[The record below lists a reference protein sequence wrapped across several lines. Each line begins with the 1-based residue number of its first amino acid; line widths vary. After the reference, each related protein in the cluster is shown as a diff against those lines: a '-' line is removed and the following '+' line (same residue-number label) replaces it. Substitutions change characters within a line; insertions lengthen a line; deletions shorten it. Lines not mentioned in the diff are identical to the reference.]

1 MYPDSAA
8 HRSRRTASGA
18 PEGGASAS
26 AVVRRLLTPGA
37 PPFALLRRATPGY
50 PPDTVEVLLGP
61 VTEAARLAD
70 IPLPTG
76 APDAARPVHDVLALV
91 PFRQI
96 RERGFDVRDDGTPL
110 TLLTPEETYELPLAD
125 VLDALP
131 AHRVNVAHGAFD
143 VTDEAYAEIVKR
155 VVRDEIGTGEGANFV
170 IRRDFRGQIR
180 DFCAAD
186 ALALFRRL
194 LAGERG
200 AYWTFV
206 VHTGGNGTEGPSVQ
220 GQARATGGRTL
231 VGASPEVHVRMSGG
245 RGEHGMLPAEGGGG
259 PTGGTVVMNP
269 ISGTY
274 RYPPEGPTVDG
285 LLGFLHDGKEI
296 EELSMVVDEELKMMC
311 TVGDMGGVVV
321 GPRLKEMAH
330 LAHTEYEL
338 RGRSSLDVRD
348 VLRQTMFAATVT
360 GSPVQNACRV
370 IERYEPRGRDGG
382 GRGYYAGALAL
393 IGRDAAGAQTL
404 DSPILIRTAD
414 IDPAGRLRVPVGATL
429 VRGSDP
435 AGEVAETHAKAAGV
449 LAALGVRP
457 GRAREESERPRL
469 AEDSRVRAALDGRRA
484 SLAPFWLRMQ
494 EHTGQDHTEQ
504 EHAAQEDEAG
514 AGPAGHALVV
524 DGEDT
529 FTAMLAHLLRSSG
542 LDVTV
547 RRYDERGLREAVAAH
562 DGPLVLGP
570 GPGNPADL
578 DDPRMRFLRG
588 LTADALRS
596 HRHGLLGVCL
606 GHELIA
612 AELGLG
618 IVRKEVPYQ
627 GAQSAIDLF
636 GRAETVGFYSS
647 FVARCDDAQAAE
659 LAGRGIEVSRQA
671 PSGEVHAVRGTGF
684 AGVQFHPESV
694 LTLRGVDVVRELMTW
709 VRVAGEPS
717 ASWSGVAAGPV
728 APGTGTLRS

>member
-1 MYPDSAA
+1 MTPLDGLLADS
-8 HRSRRTASGA
+8 R
-18 PEGGASAS
+18 
-26 AVVRRLLTPGA
+26 
-37 PPFALLRRATPGY
+37 PFALLRRRSPGHDH
-50 PPDTVEVLLGP
+50 DTVELLLGP
-61 VTEAARLAD
+61 VTEHDRLAD
-70 IPLPTG
+70 LPDEG
-76 APDAARPVHDVLALV
+76 LALV

-110 TLLTPEETYELPLAD
+110 LALTPEERYDIPLAEA
-125 VLDALP
+125 LDRLP
-131 AHRVNVAHGAFD
+131 AHEVHVEGGGFD
-143 VTDEAYAEIVKR
+143 VGDEEYAEIVGR
-155 VVRDEIGTGEGANFV
+155 VLEEEIGAGEGANFV
-170 IRRDFRGQIR
+170 IRRTYGGRIAGFGR
-180 DFCAAD
+180 AD

-194 LAGERG
+194 LEGERG

-206 VHTGGNGTEGPSVQ
+206 VHTGD
-220 GQARATGGRTL
+220 RTL

-245 RGEHGMLPAEGGGG
+245 
-259 PTGGTVVMNP
+259 TVVMNP

-274 RYPPEGPTVDG
+274 RYPAEGPTPEH
-285 LLGFLHDGKEI
+285 LLRFLADGKEI

-338 RGRSSLDVRD
+338 RGRSSLDARE
-348 VLRQTMFAATVT
+348 VLKETMFAATVT

-370 IERYEPRGRDGG
+370 IERHEPFGRDGV

-393 IGRDAAGAQTL
+393 LGRDSGGAQTL

-414 IDPAGRLRVPVGATL
+414 IDADGRLRVPVGATL

-457 GRAREESERPRL
+457 SRPRAEAGRPRL
-469 AEDSRVRAALDGRRA
+469 ADDPRVRAALDGRRA

-494 EHTGQDHTEQ
+494 E
-504 EHAAQEDEAG
+504 
-514 AGPAGHALVV
+514 PADALTGHALVV

-542 LDVTV
+542 LAVTV
-547 RRYDERGLREAVAAH
+547 RRYDEPGLREAVLGH
-562 DGPLVLGP
+562 EGPVVLGP
-570 GPGNPADL
+570 GPGDPSDP
-578 DDPRMRFLRG
+578 DDPKMRFLR
-588 LTADALRS
+588 ALAAEVIRD
-596 HRHGLLGVCL
+596 HRHGVLGVCL

-627 GAQSAIDLF
+627 GAQTEIDLF
-636 GRAETVGFYSS
+636 GRRETVGFYNS
-647 FVARCDDAQAAE
+647 FTAHCDDATAGE
-659 LAGRGIEVSRQA
+659 LAAHGIEVSRA
-671 PSGEVHAVRGTGF
+671 ANGEVHALRGAGL

-694 LTLRGVDVVRELMTW
+694 LTLNGAAIVREL
-709 VRVAGEPS
+709 AGQLRGTSTFSERRPS
-717 ASWSGVAAGPV
+717 
-728 APGTGTLRS
+728 R